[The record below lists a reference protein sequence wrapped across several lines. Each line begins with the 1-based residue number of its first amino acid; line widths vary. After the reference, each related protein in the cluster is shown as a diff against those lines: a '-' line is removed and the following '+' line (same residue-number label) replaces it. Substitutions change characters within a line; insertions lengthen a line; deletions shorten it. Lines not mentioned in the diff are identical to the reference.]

1 MKSLAFSQAFF
12 ILYKMKE
19 DKEYKK
25 EKHKQR
31 AKQKALERQADKL
44 LKRDE
49 EFQKLKQ
56 QGHKIDV
63 EKFKKLL

>member
-1 MKSLAFSQAFF
+1 MNKNLN
-12 ILYKMKE
+12 E
-19 DKEYKK
+19 DDFKKNLKEYINSS
-25 EKHKQR
+25 EY
-31 AKQKALERQADKL
+31 
-44 LKRDE
+44 LKDDPVLNELDE